1 LFSEPQSIFS
11 DPIPIVDLFA
21 GPGGLGE
28 GFSSVENDPF
38 RIIVS
43 AEMNAAARDTLRLR
57 AFYRLLKRRGDDRLA
72 SYYRFCNGDAEL
84 PYDATNYEVWKESG
98 EEALQLELG
107 MSKDNDEL
115 DRRINLH
122 GLGPDTPWVLIGGP
136 PCQAYSI
143 VGRSR
148 NRGNIEYRAED
159 DHRHFLYREY
169 LRIIQKYRPAVFV
182 MENVKG
188 ILTASVGGKKIF
200 ETILRDLSSP
210 ETAIG
215 ASISGHGYRI
225 HSLTCDT
232 SFSSKDDP
240 RDLDVHDFVI
250 KAEDHGIPQARHRVI
265 LIGVRE
271 DICRAPRK
279 LALSEKVA
287 VETIISSLPRLR
299 SRLSKEPDSSER
311 WADVVAGHF
320 SKMSREIEDIDAL
333 KELHKILSNAAGSV
347 QRGLGPGALRL
358 PRHPWQENAP
368 MLFNGWYY
376 DPRLTVWLNHDA
388 RAHMS
393 SDLQRYAYASAFAA
407 AFKRS
412 PKGHDDFLLQGLRPN
427 HENWESGKF
436 RDRFRVQLPK
446 RPATTITSHI
456 SKDGHS
462 FIHPDPLQCR
472 TLTVR
477 EAARLQTFPDNYFF
491 QGTRTEQFH
500 QVGNAVPPLLAK
512 KIGELVHTLLR
523 PVPVAANASAEQS
536 EHSEKPHFSST
547 LTQQVLDL

>member
-11 DPIPIVDLFA
+11 EPIPIVDLFA

-28 GFSSVENDPF
+28 GFSSVANDPF

-57 AFYRLLKRRGDDRLA
+57 AFYRLLKRRGEDQLT
-72 SYYRFCNGDAEL
+72 SYYRFCNGEAEL
-84 PYDATNYEVWKESG
+84 PYDENNHEAWQESG

-107 MSKDNDEL
+107 TKKDNDEL

-122 GLGPDTPWVLIGGP
+122 GLGPTTPWVLIGGP

-143 VGRSR
+143 VGRAR
-148 NRGNIEYRAED
+148 NRGNVEYRAED
-159 DHRHFLYREY
+159 DHRHFLYKEY

-200 ETILRDLSSP
+200 ETILQDLSSP
-210 ETAIG
+210 DVAVG
-215 ASISGHGYRI
+215 ASAGDHGYRI

-232 SFSSKDDP
+232 SYSSKDDP

-265 LIGVRE
+265 LIGVRD
-271 DICRAPRK
+271 DIGRAPGK
-279 LALSEKVA
+279 LALSEKA
-287 VETIISSLPRLR
+287 LVEDIITSLPRLR
-299 SRLSKEPDSSER
+299 SRLSKEVDSSER
-311 WADVVAGHF
+311 WGDIVAGHF
-320 SKMSREIEDIDAL
+320 AKMAREIRGMDAL
-333 KELHKILSNAAGSV
+333 KDLYDVLSDAAGAV

-358 PRHPWQENAP
+358 PKHAWDENMP
-368 MLFNGWYY
+368 TVLGGWYH
-376 DPRLTVWLNHDA
+376 DAKLSVWLNHDA
-388 RAHMS
+388 RGHMN

-436 RDRFRVQLPK
+436 SDRFRVQLPK

-456 SKDGHS
+456 SKDGHY

-472 TLTVR
+472 SLTVR

-512 KIGELVHTLLR
+512 KIGDLVHALLR
-523 PVPVAANASAEQS
+523 PALAAEPAEDQAV
-536 EHSEKPHFSST
+536 HRN
-547 LTQQVLDL
+547 L